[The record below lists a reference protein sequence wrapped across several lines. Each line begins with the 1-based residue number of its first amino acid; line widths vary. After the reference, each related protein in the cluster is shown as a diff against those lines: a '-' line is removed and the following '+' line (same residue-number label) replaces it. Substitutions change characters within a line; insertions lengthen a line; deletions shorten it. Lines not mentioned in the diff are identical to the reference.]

1 MRLDVRTKL
10 LLLILAN
17 ACFFFRI
24 DGWLGMMI
32 IGVLLGILFW
42 LGQGRLAIGMTLL
55 YALLLGLPVLP
66 LHSSLPAY
74 LFRLLSFAA
83 VAGQLLYPSVLA
95 ALIFVKTTTAYELVH
110 GLRKWHVPEVCLL
123 TLAVMLR
130 FLPKIRQEGKVIR
143 QSLKIRGIFLDSW
156 AIVRQPRRY
165 MEYLLVPLLMSLLR
179 SSQDLTIASLT
190 KGLAIKKG
198 ASECFVSHLS
208 WKDWGVQIWIL
219 ATIIYMVL
227 Q

>member
-24 DGWLGMMI
+24 DGWLGTMI
-32 IGVLLGILFW
+32 ISVLLGILFW

-55 YALLLGLPVLP
+55 YALLLALSVLP
-66 LHSSLPAY
+66 LHVLPVY

-95 ALIFVKTTTAYELVH
+95 ALIFVKTTSAYELVN

-208 WKDWGVQIWIL
+208 WKDWGVQIWIFV
-219 ATIIYMVL
+219 TIAYMVL

>member
-24 DGWLGMMI
+24 DGWLGTMI
-32 IGVLLGILFW
+32 IVVLLGILFW

-55 YALLLGLPVLP
+55 YALLLGLSVLSLHVLP
-66 LHSSLPAY
+66 VY

-156 AIVRQPRRY
+156 AIVRQPKRY

-208 WKDWGVQIWIL
+208 WKDWGVQIWIFV
-219 ATIIYMVL
+219 TIAYMVL

>member
-24 DGWLGMMI
+24 DGWLGTMI
-32 IGVLLGILFW
+32 IGILLGILFW

-55 YALLLGLPVLP
+55 YALLLALSVLP
-66 LHSSLPAY
+66 LHVLPVD

-95 ALIFVKTTTAYELVH
+95 TLIFVKTTSAYELVH

-208 WKDWGVQIWIL
+208 WKDWGVQIWIFV
-219 ATIIYMVL
+219 TIAYMVL

>member
-24 DGWLGMMI
+24 DGWLGTMI

-55 YALLLGLPVLP
+55 YALLLALSVLP
-66 LHSSLPAY
+66 LHVLPAY

-110 GLRKWHVPEVCLL
+110 GLRKWHVPEACLL

-190 KGLAIKKG
+190 KGLAIKKV

-208 WKDWGVQIWIL
+208 WKDWGVQIWIFV
-219 ATIIYMVL
+219 TIAYMIL